1 MANRPI
7 MGDNR
12 TGTAR
17 APTRCEEMLSGNLE
31 FAPPPSIDDT
41 PITEVRI
48 EYATESIP
56 LGTVPPP
63 ASVKQVGKS
72 VVAKLKG
79 TSPTVF
85 VDKLGARLAFERNG
99 VRLYQALVSKFDAYG
114 SFDGGPARAE
124 LVVIL
129 EQEQE
134 HFALL
139 KRAME
144 KLGGDPDRADP
155 FRGCR
160 GGARNGSSSGH
171 GRPAHE
177 LLAIAQRGAHRG
189 ACGQR
194 VLGGSG
200 ATRGGSRRGQ
210 ACRRVPRSV
219 GGGESAPLGR
229 PRLDGC
235 ATQSGI
241 AWGPSPVC
249 VAATGDGRR

>member
-1 MANRPI
+1 MANKPI

-17 APTRCEEMLSGNLE
+17 APGRCEEMVSGNLE
-31 FAPPPSIDDT
+31 FAPLPIIDDT
-41 PITEVRI
+41 PISEVRVD
-48 EYATESIP
+48 YATESLP

-72 VVAKLKG
+72 VAAKLKG

-114 SFDGGPARAE
+114 GFEGGPVRAE

-139 KRAME
+139 RRAME
-144 KLGGDPDRADP
+144 KLGADP
-155 FRGCR
+155 T
-160 GGARNGSSSGH
+160 ALTPSGDVE
-171 GRPAHE
+171 A
-177 LLAIAQRGAHRG
+177 
-189 ACGQR
+189 
-194 VLGGSG
+194 VLGMGVQAVMVDPRMNFSQSLNAALIAELTDNECWEVLVQLAEG
-200 ATRGGSRRGQ
+200 AGEEKLAVEFRTALEEENQHLVAVRGWMTAQ
-210 ACRRVPRSV
+210 
-219 GGGESAPLGR
+219 LK
-229 PRLDGC
+229 
-235 ATQSGI
+235 
-241 AWGPSPVC
+241 
-249 VAATGDGRR
+249 AA